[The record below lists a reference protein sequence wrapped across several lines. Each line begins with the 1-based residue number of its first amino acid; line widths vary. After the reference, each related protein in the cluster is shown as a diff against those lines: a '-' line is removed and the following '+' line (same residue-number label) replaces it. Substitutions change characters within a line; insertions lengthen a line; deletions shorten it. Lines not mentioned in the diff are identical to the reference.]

1 MPATKKES
9 ESQLEKFKQAAR
21 ELETD
26 DSEDAFDAKLK
37 AVGRLRRDPRII
49 GKPADKP

>member
-9 ESQLEKFKQAAR
+9 ESQLEKFKEVAR

-26 DSEDAFDAKLK
+26 DREEAFDAKLK
-37 AVGRLRRDPRII
+37 KVA
-49 GKPADKP
+49 KPAKLLPTKPAS